1 MKYEFHVGDYVET
14 KHRDIGII
22 TEIASNVFWW
32 YCVCGKGPLSKM
44 HEHAFS
50 LKPNVVVE
58 SAFNRIGNYDF
69 TNETRSDNMKYNFHV
84 GDYVETKT
92 GTIGFVSNTTYVEGE
107 YPRWMPTKL
116 SLTDIHNNLYSLD
129 ESYYIIDEDVEKR
142 FNRIGKYDFAKKAED
157 KDESKIKP
165 LVTSHVLKN
174 IDGKEE
180 CYFDSCE
187 VIEKINELVEAVN
200 RLKEKVNGMAQS

>member
-14 KHRDIGII
+14 KQGDIGII

-32 YCVCGKGPLSKM
+32 YCVCGKGSLSKM
-44 HEHAFS
+44 HEQAFF
-50 LKPNVVVE
+50 LRPDVVVE

-69 TNETRSDNMKYNFHV
+69 TNKTRSDNMKYDFHV
-84 GDYVETKT
+84 GDYVEDIN
-92 GTIGFVSNTTYVEGE
+92 GRIGYINLICHCAHCEEIGFYEPYVI
-107 YPRWMPTKL
+107 Y
-116 SLTDIHNNLYSLD
+116 NNGDGDYIPFY
-129 ESYYIIDEDVEKR
+129 ECEKGFPSYR
-142 FNRIGKYDFAKKAED
+142 RIGKYDFTKKAED